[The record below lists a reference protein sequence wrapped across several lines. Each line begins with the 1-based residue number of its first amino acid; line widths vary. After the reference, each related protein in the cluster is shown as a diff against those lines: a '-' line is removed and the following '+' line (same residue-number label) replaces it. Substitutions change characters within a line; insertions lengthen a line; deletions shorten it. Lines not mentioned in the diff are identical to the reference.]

1 VQDYKKLRVW
11 QDAHRL
17 ALETYAA
24 TAYLKAPG
32 TWPLRDQMHR
42 AAISVPSNIAEGSGR
57 SSDADFRRF
66 LFHALGSLN
75 ELEYDFLLASDLGY
89 LPARVHAGAVGRIV
103 DVRRMISGLIT
114 SLGGRTVSSQRG

>member
-1 VQDYKKLRVW
+1 MQDYKKLRVW

-24 TAYLKAPG
+24 TAYLKLPG
-32 TWPLRDQMHR
+32 AWPLRDQMHR

-66 LFHALGSLN
+66 LYHALGSLN

-89 LPARVHAGAVGRIV
+89 LPAQVQAKATARIA
-103 DVRRMISGLIT
+103 DVRRMLSGLII
-114 SLGGRTVSSQRG
+114 SLENRPV